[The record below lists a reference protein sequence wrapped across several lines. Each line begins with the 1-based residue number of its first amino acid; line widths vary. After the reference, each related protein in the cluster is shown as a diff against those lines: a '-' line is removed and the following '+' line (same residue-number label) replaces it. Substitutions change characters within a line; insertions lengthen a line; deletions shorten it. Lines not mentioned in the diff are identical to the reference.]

1 MATELAK
8 AYVQIVPSAQGISG
22 KIGEAIGGEATA
34 AGGKAG
40 NDIAGSLGKSLKG
53 ALVKLGIG
61 KMIMDSIGDASE
73 FETGMAKVS
82 TLFKGDSNELAA
94 LGGQILGL
102 SSEYGLAATTLTEA
116 AYSAESAGVPMEDL
130 GAILDNSAKLAQAGF
145 TDVDTALSATAKTMN
160 AYGVS
165 GSEAMDKVSKVLMQ
179 TQNLGI
185 TTVGELGASLANVTP
200 TAAAMGVSFEQ
211 VGAAMA
217 QMTAAGVPTAQATTQ
232 LRSAMT
238 ELGKKG
244 TSADKAFRAAAKGTK
259 YAGMSFQQAMAK
271 GATLGD
277 VFGMMQEYANKSGK
291 SMVDLWGSVEAGNAA
306 MLIAADLDT
315 FNGNLEEMSTDADV
329 VGEAYGK
336 MSDTFGTSMN
346 RLKESTKNFVTALFT
361 GGDIS
366 KSFDTMLSS
375 LGDVGKKLIKWLST
389 GLKTLGENLP
399 ELMTKLV
406 DFAGSLITSLG
417 EVDWIEVASSLV
429 TGIIGAAGSLGTG
442 IAKLIT
448 DGIAAL
454 CGGGEGGEGGENN
467 FADLGGAILSGV
479 TSVFDAGGQWLAT
492 IFTAGKTAV
501 EAIDFGTLGS
511 TIFSSIT
518 SVLDASGQFLGDL
531 FKMGLDSA
539 KEQEWPT
546 LGETIKTAVNLALNG
561 GKFISAAFEAG
572 ATMIEAIDWAN
583 VGTNLENLIVTG
595 ISAGASIVD
604 AIGTAATQL
613 LSGVEWSDIGK
624 SAGELVTAGLN
635 GATDIVSSLSDGAN
649 SLVTGIQW
657 EKIGKDASELLCKG
671 LQGAANLLS
680 TGFSSAVT
688 FLEGVEW
695 AELGSKI
702 STGLGS
708 ALEGL
713 GGFLGGLFGGAG
725 KTLEGAGDFAGRGLS
740 ALGDVLFGNDIDQ
753 MKKAAEELKTAMGEM
768 KTTLSTGK
776 TEAVEIAKGIGSGIY
791 TSITTEANKENMK
804 TVGQEIIDGIC
815 SGMSDTTKLLKLA
828 QTVTGR
834 VNDIKTT
841 FNGTKDSWTSIG
853 KNIVDGIVN
862 GVKANA
868 SKLKTEMETLAKD
881 AMKAAKDV
889 LGIASPSRVMQ
900 ENVGRWIPAG
910 IAAGIRQYGG
920 LVNDA
925 MGTVTDSLSST
936 TIKTTLTDQSTGA
949 YAAGMGYGLN
959 TLSDGI
965 YSAQESAER
974 SAAEQ
979 SELLRESNRLLR
991 LILGK
996 TGSGGVNASV
1006 SLGRTVN
1013 RSLEMLQ
1020 MVGG

>member
-94 LGGQILGL
+94 LGEQILGL

-271 GATLGD
+271 GANLGD

-306 MLIAADLDT
+306 MLIASDLDT
-315 FNGNLEEMSTDADV
+315 FNSNLEEMGTDADV
-329 VGEAYGK
+329 VGDAYGK

-346 RLKESTKNFVTALFT
+346 RLKESAKNFVTALFT

-406 DFAGSLITSLG
+406 DFAGSLIASLG
-417 EVDWIEVASSLV
+417 EVDWIGVASSLV

-613 LSGVEWSDIGK
+613 LSGVNWSDIGK

-635 GATDIVSSLSDGAN
+635 GATDIVSALSAGAT

-688 FLEGVEW
+688 FLEGVNW
-695 AELGSKI
+695 AELGGKI

-708 ALEGL
+708 ALEGV

-740 ALGDVLFGNDIDQ
+740 ALGDVLFGSDIDQ
-753 MKKAAEELKTAMGEM
+753 MKKAAEELKTSMDAMNTSLTTGKATAVAAAAEIGKGIYDAINTAAGSEAM
-768 KTTLSTGK
+768 ATVGSNVVTGIVTGITGQYMNLVTPGTSILKILKSGITGGDGSAWQTIGSNIVSGIIKGINSKAADLKSTMTTLAA
-776 TEAVEIAKGIGSGIY
+776 EA
-791 TSITTEANKENMK
+791 
-804 TVGQEIIDGIC
+804 
-815 SGMSDTTKLLKLA
+815 LA
-828 QTVTGR
+828 
-834 VNDIKTT
+834 
-841 FNGTKDSWTSIG
+841 
-853 KNIVDGIVN
+853 
-862 GVKANA
+862 
-868 SKLKTEMETLAKD
+868 
-881 AMKAAKDV
+881 AAKTA
-889 LGIASPSRVMQ
+889 LGIESPSKVMRDRI
-900 ENVGRWIPAG
+900 GRWIPAG
-910 IAAGIRQYGG
+910 IAAGIKQYGG
-920 LVNDA
+920 MVDDA
-925 MGTVTDSLSST
+925 MGSVTEGMSST

-949 YAAGMGYGLN
+949 YANGMGYGLS

-996 TGSGGVNASV
+996 TGSGGSVNASV

>member
-346 RLKESTKNFVTALFT
+346 RLKESAKNFVTALFT

-406 DFAGSLITSLG
+406 DFAGSLIASLG
-417 EVDWIEVASSLV
+417 EVDWIGVASSLV

-448 DGIAAL
+448 DGIATL

-613 LSGVEWSDIGK
+613 LSGVNWSDIGK

-635 GATDIVSSLSDGAN
+635 GATDIVSALSAGAT

-688 FLEGVEW
+688 FLEGVNW
-695 AELGSKI
+695 AELGGKI

-708 ALEGL
+708 ALEGV
-713 GGFLGGLFGGAG
+713 GGFLGGLFGGTG

-740 ALGDVLFGNDIDQ
+740 ALGDVLFGSDIDQ
-753 MKKAAEELKTAMGEM
+753 MKKAAEELKTSMDAMNTSLTTGKATAVAAAAEIGKGIYDAINTAAGSEAM
-768 KTTLSTGK
+768 ATVGSNVVTGIVTGITGQYMNLVTPGTSILKILKSGITGGDGSAWQTIGSNIVSGIIKGINSKAADLKSTMTTLAA
-776 TEAVEIAKGIGSGIY
+776 EA
-791 TSITTEANKENMK
+791 
-804 TVGQEIIDGIC
+804 
-815 SGMSDTTKLLKLA
+815 LA
-828 QTVTGR
+828 
-834 VNDIKTT
+834 
-841 FNGTKDSWTSIG
+841 
-853 KNIVDGIVN
+853 
-862 GVKANA
+862 
-868 SKLKTEMETLAKD
+868 
-881 AMKAAKDV
+881 AAKTA
-889 LGIASPSRVMQ
+889 LGIESPSKVMRDRI
-900 ENVGRWIPAG
+900 GRWIPAG
-910 IAAGIRQYGG
+910 IAAGIKQYGG
-920 LVNDA
+920 MVDDA
-925 MGTVTDSLSST
+925 MGSVTEGLSST

-949 YAAGMGYGLN
+949 YANGMGYGLS

-979 SELLRESNRLLR
+979 SKLLRESNRLLR

-996 TGSGGVNASV
+996 TGSGGSVNASV